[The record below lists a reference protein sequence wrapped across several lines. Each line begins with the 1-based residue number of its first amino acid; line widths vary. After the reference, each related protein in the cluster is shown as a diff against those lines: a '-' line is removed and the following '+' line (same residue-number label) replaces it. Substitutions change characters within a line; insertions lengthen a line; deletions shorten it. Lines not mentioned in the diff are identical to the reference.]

1 MKCGLLGR
9 KLGHSYSPQIHGL
22 LGDYS
27 YELFEKEPE
36 QLASFLKDG
45 DFTGINV
52 TIPYKK
58 DVIPYL
64 DELSPAARKI
74 GSVNTIVRRADGSLF
89 GHNSDYF
96 GFVSLVKHSKMTV
109 DGKKVLVLGS
119 GGTSNMVVTA
129 LKDLGA
135 APVVI
140 SRSGENNYENLHLHA
155 DASVI
160 VNATP
165 VGMYPNTG
173 VSPIDLSRF
182 PNLEG
187 VLDVIYNPAKTKLLL
202 DAEGLGIPHE
212 NGLWMLVAQA
222 KEASEYFTGQ
232 KLSDDVIENIHRVL
246 SHQMKNIVLI
256 GMPGCGK
263 TTVGALLAE
272 KLNRKFVDA
281 DEEIIRLAGKSIP
294 DIFAQDGEEVFRRWE
309 TTALENLG
317 KQSGLVIATGGGCVT
332 RSRNYPVLHQNG
344 MIVWLERELSL
355 LPTDGRP
362 LSQANRLEEMY
373 TLRKPMY
380 EAFAD
385 IRVENTQSPAQTVG
399 EILSKLE
406 ELS

>member
-36 QLASFLKDG
+36 QLASFLREG
-45 DFTGINV
+45 NFTGINV

-64 DELSPAARKI
+64 DALSPAARKI

-96 GFVSLVKHSKMTV
+96 GFVSLVNHSGITV
-109 DGKKVLVLGS
+109 NGKKVLVLGS

-129 LKDLGA
+129 LTDLGA
-135 APVVI
+135 VPVVI
-140 SRSGENNYENLHLHA
+140 SRSGENNYENLHLHT

-182 PNLEG
+182 PKLEG

-202 DAEGLGIPHE
+202 DAEALGIPHE

-232 KLSDDVIENIHRVL
+232 KLSDAVIEGIHRIL
-246 SHQMKNIVLI
+246 SQQMKNIVLI

-263 TTVGALLAE
+263 STIGALLAQ
-272 KLNRKFVDA
+272 KLNRAFVDA

-294 DIFAQDGEEVFRRWE
+294 DIFSQDGEEVFRHWE

-317 KQSGLVIATGGGCVT
+317 KQSALVIATGGGCVT
-332 RSRNYPVLHQNG
+332 RNRNYSILHQNG
-344 MIVWLERELSL
+344 MIVWLERDLSQ

-373 TLRKPMY
+373 TLRRPMY
-380 EAFAD
+380 EAFGD
-385 IRVENTQSPAQTVG
+385 IRVSNAGSPEDTVN
-399 EILSKLE
+399 EILSRLE

>member
-36 QLASFLKDG
+36 QLPFFLKDD

-52 TIPYKK
+52 TIPYQK

-64 DELSPAARKI
+64 DELSPAAWKI

-96 GFVSLVKHSKMTV
+96 GFVSLVHHSGITV
-109 DGKKVLVLGS
+109 NGKKVLVLGS

-135 APVVI
+135 VPVVI

-173 VSPIDLSRF
+173 VSPIDLKHF
-182 PNLEG
+182 PKLEG

-222 KEASEYFTGQ
+222 KEASEYFTGK
-232 KLSDDVIENIHRVL
+232 KLSDAVIERIHRVL
-246 SHQMKNIVLI
+246 SHQMQNIILI

-263 TTVGALLAE
+263 STIGALLAE
-272 KLNRKFVDA
+272 KQNRKFLDA

-294 DIFAQDGEEVFRRWE
+294 DIFAQDGEDVFRRWE

-317 KQSGLVIATGGGCVT
+317 KQSGLVISTGGGCVT
-332 RSRNYPVLHQNG
+332 RSRNYPLLHQNG
-344 MIVWLERELSL
+344 MIVWLQRDLSQ

-362 LSQANRLEEMY
+362 LSQANQLEEMY
-373 TLRKPMY
+373 ALRRPMY

-385 IRVENTQSPAQTVG
+385 IRVSNAGCPEDTVN
-399 EILSKLE
+399 EILSRLE

>member
-36 QLASFLKDG
+36 ELASFLRDG
-45 DFTGINV
+45 DFSGINV

-74 GSVNTIVRRADGSLF
+74 GSVNTIVRRPDGSLF

-96 GFVSLVKHSKMTV
+96 GFVSLVNHSGIAV
-109 DGKKVLVLGS
+109 EGKKVLVLGS

-129 LKDLGA
+129 LTDLGA

-140 SRSGENNYENLHLHA
+140 SRSGENNYGNLHLHA

-160 VNATP
+160 INATP
-165 VGMYPNTG
+165 VGMYPNIG
-173 VSPIDLSRF
+173 VSPIGLNRF
-182 PNLEG
+182 PKLEG

-202 DAEGLGIPHE
+202 DAESLGIPHE

-222 KEASEYFTGQ
+222 KEASEYFTGK
-232 KLSDDVIENIHRVL
+232 KLPDSCIEKIHGIL
-246 SHQMKNIVLI
+246 SRQMKNIVLI

-263 TTVGALLAE
+263 STIGNLLAE
-272 KLNRKFVDA
+272 KLGRKFVDA
-281 DEEIIRLAGKSIP
+281 DAEIVQMAGKPIP
-294 DIFAQDGEEVFRRWE
+294 EIFAQDGEEVFRKWE
-309 TTALENLG
+309 TAALEHLG

-332 RSRNYPVLHQNG
+332 RERNYPALHQNG
-344 MIVWLERELSL
+344 SIFWLERDLSL

-373 TLRKPMY
+373 ALRRPMY

-385 IRVENTQSPAQTVG
+385 IRVENAGSPEETVA

>member
-9 KLGHSYSPQIHGL
+9 KLGHSYSPQIHSQ
-22 LGDYS
+22 LGTYS
-27 YELFEKEPE
+27 YDLFEKEPE
-36 QLASFLKDG
+36 QLAAFLKGG

-64 DELSPAARKI
+64 DALSPAAQKI

-96 GFVSLVKHSKMTV
+96 GFVSLVKHSGIAV
-109 DGKKVLVLGS
+109 ADKKVLVLGS

-129 LKDLGA
+129 LRDLSA
-135 APVVI
+135 VPIVI
-140 SRSGENNYENLHLHA
+140 SRSGENNYDNLERHA

-160 VNATP
+160 VNTTP

-173 VSPIDLSRF
+173 ISPIDLRLF
-182 PNLEG
+182 PKLEG
-187 VLDVIYNPAKTKLLL
+187 VLDVVYNPAKTKLLL
-202 DAEGLGIPHE
+202 DAEALGIPNA

-222 KEASEYFTGQ
+222 KEASEYFTGK
-232 KLSDDVIENIHRVL
+232 KLSDEVIGKIHRTL
-246 SHQMKNIVLI
+246 SHQMKNLILI

-263 TTVGALLAE
+263 STIGAALAQR
-272 KLNRKFVDA
+272 LGRKFVDA
-281 DEEIIRLAGKSIP
+281 DEEVIKTAGKSIP
-294 DIFAQDGEEVFRRWE
+294 EIFAQDGEEAFRQWE
-309 TTALENLG
+309 TAALNSLG

-332 RSRNYPVLHQNG
+332 QNRNFAALHQNG
-344 MIVWLERELSL
+344 YIIWLERDLTL

-362 LSQANRLEEMY
+362 LSQSNRLEEMY
-373 TLRKPMY
+373 KLRKPMY

-385 IRVENTQSPAQTVG
+385 IRVENAGNPEQTVK
-399 EILSKLE
+399 EILSQLG

>member
-27 YELFEKEPE
+27 YALFEKEPE
-36 QLASFLKDG
+36 ELASFLKDG

-96 GFVSLVKHSKMTV
+96 GFVSLVKHSGIAV

-129 LKDLGA
+129 LRDLGA

-140 SRSGENNYENLHLHA
+140 SRSGENNYGNLHLHS

-173 VSPIDLSRF
+173 VSPIDLNRF
-182 PNLEG
+182 PKLDG
-187 VLDVIYNPAKTKLLL
+187 VLDVIYNPAKTQLLL
-202 DAEGLGIPHE
+202 DAESLGIPHE

-222 KEASEYFTGQ
+222 KEAAEYFTGK
-232 KLSDDVIENIHRVL
+232 KLPDSCIEKIHGIL
-246 SHQMKNIVLI
+246 SRQMKNVVLI

-263 TTVGALLAE
+263 STIGNLLAR
-272 KLNRKFVDA
+272 KLGRKFVDA
-281 DEEIIRLAGKSIP
+281 DEEIIQLAGKSIP
-294 DIFAQDGEEVFRRWE
+294 EIFAQDGEDAFRQWE
-309 TTALENLG
+309 SDALAHLG

-332 RSRNYPVLHQNG
+332 RQRNYPALHQNG
-344 MIVWLERELSL
+344 SIVWLERDLSL

-362 LSQANRLEEMY
+362 LSQSNRLEEMY
-373 TLRKPMY
+373 AVRKPLY

-385 IRVENTQSPAQTVG
+385 VRVANTGSPEDTVT

>member
-36 QLASFLKDG
+36 QLASFLREG

-52 TIPYKK
+52 TIPYKM
-58 DVIPYL
+58 DVIPHL
-64 DELSPAARKI
+64 DELSPAAHKI

-96 GFVSLVKHSKMTV
+96 GFVSLVHHSGITV
-109 DGKKVLVLGS
+109 NGKKVLVLGS
-119 GGTSNMVVTA
+119 GGTSHMVVTA

-135 APVVI
+135 EPIVI
-140 SRSGENNYENLHLHA
+140 SRSGENNYDNLHLHT

-160 VNATP
+160 VNTTP

-173 VSPIDLSRF
+173 VSPLDLNRF
-182 PNLEG
+182 PKLEG

-202 DAEGLGIPHE
+202 DAEALGIPHE

-232 KLSDDVIENIHRVL
+232 KLSDSVIERIHRVL

-263 TTVGALLAE
+263 STIGALLAE
-272 KLNRKFVDA
+272 KLNRTFVDA

-294 DIFAQDGEEVFRRWE
+294 DIFAQDGEDVFRHWE
-309 TTALENLG
+309 TMALESLG
-317 KQSGLVIATGGGCVT
+317 KQSALVIATGGGCVT

-344 MIVWLERELSL
+344 MIVWLERDLSQ

-373 TLRKPMY
+373 ALRRPMY
-380 EAFAD
+380 DAFGD
-385 IRVENTQSPAQTVG
+385 IRVSNAGSPEDTVN
-399 EILSKLE
+399 EILSRLE

>member
-9 KLGHSYSPQIHGL
+9 KLGHSYSPQIHGM

-27 YELFEKEPE
+27 YALFEKEPE
-36 QLASFLKDG
+36 QLASFLRDG

-74 GSVNTIVRRADGSLF
+74 GSVNTIIRRLDGSLF

-96 GFVSLVKHSKMTV
+96 GFVSLVRHSGIAV
-109 DGKKVLVLGS
+109 EGRKVLVLGS

-129 LKDLGA
+129 LRDLGA

-140 SRSGENNYENLHLHA
+140 SRSGENNYDNLHLHA
-155 DASVI
+155 NASVI

-173 VSPIDLSRF
+173 VSPIDLRRF
-182 PNLEG
+182 PALKG
-187 VLDVIYNPAKTKLLL
+187 VLDVIYNPAKTQLLL
-202 DAEGLGIPHE
+202 DAEKLGIPHE

-222 KEASEYFTGQ
+222 KEASEYFTG
-232 KLSDDVIENIHRVL
+232 KHLSDDVIGFIHHVL
-246 SHQMKNIVLI
+246 SAQMKNIVLI

-263 TTVGALLAE
+263 STIGSLLSQ
-272 KLNRKFVDA
+272 KLGRNFVDA
-281 DEEIIRLAGKSIP
+281 DQEIIRLAGKPIP
-294 DIFAQDGEEVFRRWE
+294 DIFAQDGEEAFRQWE
-309 TTALENLG
+309 TAALAQMG

-332 RSRNYPVLHQNG
+332 RPRNYPALHQNG
-344 MIVWLERELSL
+344 SIVWLERDLDL
-355 LPTDGRP
+355 LPTEGRP

-373 TLRKPMY
+373 AVRKPLY
-380 EAFAD
+380 DAFSN
-385 IRVENTQSPAQTVG
+385 IRVHNSGSLEETVA
-399 EILSKLE
+399 EILTKLE
-406 ELS
+406 EMS

>member
-9 KLGHSYSPQIHGL
+9 KLEHSYSPQIHGL

-36 QLASFLKDG
+36 QLASFLREG

-52 TIPYKK
+52 TIPYKM
-58 DVIPYL
+58 DVIPHL
-64 DELSPAARKI
+64 DELSPAAHKI

-96 GFVSLVKHSKMTV
+96 GFVSLVHHSGITV
-109 DGKKVLVLGS
+109 NGKKVLVLGS
-119 GGTSNMVVTA
+119 GGTSHMVVTA

-135 APVVI
+135 EPIVI
-140 SRSGENNYENLHLHA
+140 SRSGENNYDNLHLHT

-173 VSPIDLSRF
+173 VSPIDLNRF
-182 PNLEG
+182 STLEG

-202 DAEGLGIPHE
+202 DAEALGIPHE

-232 KLSDDVIENIHRVL
+232 KFSDSVIERIHWVL

-263 TTVGALLAE
+263 STIGALLAE
-272 KLNRKFVDA
+272 KLNRTFLDA
-281 DEEIIRLAGKSIP
+281 DEEIIRLAGKPIP
-294 DIFAQDGEEVFRRWE
+294 DVFAKDGEEVFRHWE
-309 TTALENLG
+309 TMALENLG
-317 KQSGLVIATGGGCVT
+317 KQSALVIATGGGCVT
-332 RSRNYPVLHQNG
+332 RSRNYPLLHQNG
-344 MIVWLERELSL
+344 MIVWLERDLSQ

-373 TLRKPMY
+373 TLRRPMY
-380 EAFAD
+380 EAFGD
-385 IRVENTQSPAQTVG
+385 IRVSNAGSPKDTVN
-399 EILSKLE
+399 EILSRLE

>member
-27 YELFEKEPE
+27 YDLFEKEPE
-36 QLASFLKDG
+36 ELASFLRDG
-45 DFTGINV
+45 DFSGINV

-64 DELSPAARKI
+64 DALSPAARNI

-96 GFVSLVKHSKMTV
+96 GFVSLVRHSGIAV

-129 LKDLGA
+129 LRDLGA

-140 SRSGENNYENLHLHA
+140 SRSGENNYDNLHLHA

-173 VSPIDLSRF
+173 VSPIDLNRF
-182 PNLEG
+182 PKLED

-202 DAEGLGIPHE
+202 DAEALGIPHE

-222 KEASEYFTGQ
+222 KEASEYFTGN
-232 KLSDDVIENIHRVL
+232 KLSDDMIGKIHQKL
-246 SHQMKNIVLI
+246 SRQMKNIVLI

-263 TTVGALLAE
+263 STIGSLLAE
-272 KLNRKFVDA
+272 RLGRKFVDA
-281 DEEIIRLAGKSIP
+281 DAEIVQMAGKPIP
-294 DIFAQDGEEVFRRWE
+294 EIFVQDGEDAFRQWE
-309 TTALENLG
+309 TSALANLG
-317 KQSGLVIATGGGCVT
+317 NRSGLVIATGGGCVT
-332 RSRNYPVLHQNG
+332 RERNYPALHQNG
-344 MIVWLERELSL
+344 SIVWLERDLSL

-362 LSQANRLEEMY
+362 LSQSNRLEEMY
-373 TLRKPMY
+373 ALRRPMY

-385 IRVENTQSPAQTVG
+385 IRVENAGSPEETVA